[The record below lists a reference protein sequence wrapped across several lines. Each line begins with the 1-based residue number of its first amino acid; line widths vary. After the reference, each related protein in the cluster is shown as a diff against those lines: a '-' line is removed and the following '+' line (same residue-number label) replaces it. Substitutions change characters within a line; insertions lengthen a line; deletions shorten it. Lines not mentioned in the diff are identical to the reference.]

1 MIDSFSYDANSQDA
15 LQIETEK
22 VLRRAQRVINEAR
35 AAVARTEEYFRKEN
49 VSLDRINDY
58 LAKNC
63 DFKLLLDV
71 QLEMERT
78 ISQAKF
84 EAKSEIKKLTENKKN
99 DLRIKRFKNHI

>member
-1 MIDSFSYDANSQDA
+1 MIDSTSFDASSQDS

-22 VLRRAQRVINEAR
+22 VLHKAQKVINEAR

-58 LAKNC
+58 LQKNC
-63 DFKLLLDV
+63 DFKLLLDI

-78 ISQAKF
+78 ISEAKF
-84 EAKSEIKKLTENKKN
+84 EANSEIKKLTKNQKSSMGIKKF
-99 DLRIKRFKNHI
+99 RNHI